1 MGVGVRVR
9 VHDLL
14 PGRGGAH
21 GSPAAGGDGAG
32 GGGTGAVPGAIA
44 GLRLLGGEPAALQR
58 PVTGTSTVDLLDPGR
73 YVGVAH
79 LVLTGLVWRRE
90 AADSERFVAAV
101 AEAGAS
107 ALAVGEGLLG
117 EVPADVVQAAHRH
130 GLPLFAVPADLPFH
144 EVSAHV
150 AAATAPGAG
159 TGSAGHDG
167 AVQRLLR
174 GLAEGRSLAEQ
185 AGDVAAHLGSPVR
198 VLSATG
204 RQVVPGPAPLS
215 EDEVDDVVLR
225 AARAGAHGG
234 SGPALVHP
242 AVGALQV
249 RAVAA
254 EDPAER
260 WWVLVD
266 AGAPAGAVALFDAL
280 AGAVAV
286 HRRTAAAPPAP
297 RGGVVV
303 VLAEGACS
311 ARALADALADVPHR
325 LQVTSGGATAVVEAR
340 PDLVALLR
348 RRLLRLQP
356 SLASRRLLAGASRA
370 GEGGEEAVA
379 GARRA
384 LAAARAGTGGVVVVE
399 DTDTGTVLDLLR
411 TVPARERTAFARTV
425 LGPVLADA
433 ELLGTLRTHLRHGCS
448 PTRTAHALHVHQNTV
463 RYRVGRLEELLGRN
477 LRDVADL
484 ADVHVALRLHDDL
497 RGDLHGDPGDPGGH
511 GGVAQ

>member
-1 MGVGVRVR
+1 MRVR

-14 PGRGGAH
+14 PGPG
-21 GSPAAGGDGAG
+21 AGGDGAAP
-32 GGGTGAVPGAIA
+32 GAVPGAAPGAVA
-44 GLRLLGGEPAALQR
+44 GLRMLGGDPAALQR

-90 AADSERFVAAV
+90 PGDSERFVAAV

-117 EVPADVVQAAHRH
+117 EVPEDVVTAARRH

-144 EVSAHV
+144 EVSARV
-150 AAATAPGAG
+150 AAATAPGPGGAG
-159 TGSAGHDG
+159 TGAGTDE

-174 GLAEGRSLAEQ
+174 GLAEGRPLAEQ
-185 AGDVAAHLGSPVR
+185 AGDVAAHLGRPVR

-204 RQVVPGPAPLS
+204 RQVVPGPVPLS
-215 EDEVDDVVLR
+215 EDEADDAVLR
-225 AARAGAHGG
+225 GARAAAGGGA
-234 SGPALVHP
+234 GPAVVRLAGG
-242 AVGALQV
+242 AVQV
-249 RAVAA
+249 RAVGA

-266 AGAPAGAVALFDAL
+266 AGAPPEGVALLDAL

-286 HRRTAAAPPAP
+286 HRRTAEVPPAP
-297 RGGVVV
+297 RGRVVA
-303 VLAEGACS
+303 VLADGAWS

-325 LQVTSGGATAVVEAR
+325 LQVTAGGATALAAAR
-340 PDLVALLR
+340 GDLVPLLR
-348 RRLLRLQP
+348 RRLARLVP
-356 SLASRRLLAGASRA
+356 SLGQRRLLCGVSRP

-384 LAAARAGTGGVVVVE
+384 LGAARAATGRVVVAE
-399 DTDTGTVLDLLR
+399 DADTGTVLDLLR
-411 TVPARERTAFARTV
+411 AVPAGERAGFARTV
-425 LGPVLADA
+425 LGPVLPDA
-433 ELLGTLRTHLRHGCS
+433 ELLGTLRAHLRHGCS
-448 PTRTAHALHVHQNTV
+448 PTRTAQALHLHQNTV
-463 RYRVGRLEELLGRN
+463 RYRVGRLEGLLGRD

-484 ADVHVALRLHDDL
+484 ADVHVALRLLDDL
-497 RGDLHGDPGDPGGH
+497 DAGPGEPPGGH
-511 GGVAQ
+511 GRPAQ

>member
-1 MGVGVRVR
+1 MR

-21 GSPAAGGDGAG
+21 GSPGDGGEEAG
-32 GGGTGAVPGAIA
+32 AAPGAIP
-44 GLRLLGGEPAALQR
+44 GLRVLGGEPAALQR

-79 LVLTGLVWRRE
+79 LVLTGLAWRRE

-101 AEAGAS
+101 ADAGAS

-144 EVSAHV
+144 EVSAYV

-159 TGSAGHDG
+159 TGARPAGHDG

-174 GLAEGRSLAEQ
+174 GLAEGRPLAEQ

-204 RQVVPGPAPLS
+204 RQVVPGPVALS
-215 EDEVDDVVLR
+215 EDETDDVVLR
-225 AARAGAHGG
+225 AARADAHGG
-234 SGPALVHP
+234 GPALVRS

-260 WWVLVD
+260 WWVLAD
-266 AGAPAGAVALFDAL
+266 AGAPAGAAALFDAL

-297 RGGVVV
+297 HGRVVV
-303 VLAEGACS
+303 VLVDGACS

-325 LQVTSGGATAVVEAR
+325 LQVTSGGATAVAEAR

-348 RRLLRLQP
+348 RRLARLQP
-356 SLASRRLLAGASRA
+356 SLGSRRLLAGASRA

-384 LAAARAGTGGVVVVE
+384 LAAGRAATGRVVVLE

-463 RYRVGRLEELLGRN
+463 RYRVGRLEELLGRD

-497 RGDLHGDPGDPGGH
+497 HDDLHEAPGDPGGH
-511 GGVAQ
+511 GGAAQ